1 MAKKKSQ
8 SPKAPTKA
16 PTKASTKVPAKAPK
30 SKAQAA
36 QGEELEPE
44 LAKKG
49 KAPTK
54 SKAPAANVAE
64 VAPKKPR
71 ATKKRSRP
79 EPEDEP
85 LSEEVILA
93 AGAATGKALV
103 IVESPAKARTINK
116 YLGKNYVVRAS
127 LGHIRDLPKGKFGI
141 DVEHGF
147 EPLYVPIRGK
157 SKVIGE
163 LKAYSK
169 TARAVYLAP
178 DMDREGEAI
187 AWHLAETL
195 GLTGSDRLFRVVFNE
210 ITKNAIVEAFDKPTK
225 LDMHKV
231 DAQQARRVL
240 DRIMGYKLS
249 PLLWKKIAK
258 GLSAGRVQSVAVRL
272 IVEREK
278 EIRAFIKEEYWR
290 VTAVFQEGA
299 KVFQA
304 ELRRL
309 GEERI
314 DKNLNQERA
323 QALVERMGKAP
334 LELIEL
340 SDKPKTHPPTPPF
353 TTSQLQQKAS
363 TLLRFS
369 AKKTMTLAQQLY
381 EGIEVPGEG
390 SVGLITYMRT
400 DSNRVSEDA
409 LVQAREW
416 IGSKYGAAY
425 LPEKPNVFRTKAKGA
440 QEAHEAIRP
449 TSVERSPVA
458 LANVL
463 SEDHL
468 KLYKLIWNK
477 FVSSQMKPGLSTIT
491 TAVFT
496 FPVSGGKASK
506 DPEARFVAQ
515 GEVEV
520 FDGHERVF
528 SAGRGERE
536 EQELPKTLAQGKNYV
551 PERVD
556 HTQHFTQPPPRFS
569 EATLVK
575 ELEKK
580 GIGRPSTYATIIS
593 TIQDR
598 GYVTLET
605 RRFTATELGEL
616 VTDQLVLHFG
626 DVIDTEF
633 TANMETKLDRVESGE
648 ENWRQVVSTFNKAF
662 MKDLEKAETDMKNVK
677 HEPTLS
683 DKLCDKCNAPM
694 AILFNKRGKF
704 LGCSR
709 YPECKNT
716 MSVDGPRDRPEAIAT
731 DKVCEKCSKPMVI
744 RTGSRG
750 RFLACTGFPKCKN
763 TSNVDEQGNVVKAKP
778 TGILCDKCNSDM
790 VIKGSRRGPFLA
802 CSAFP
807 KCRNAKPLPEE
818 MREIPKETGIVCELC
833 NLPMVEKTTRWG
845 KRFLACSGYPK
856 CKNARDLPKQGGEP
870 GGEPAA
876 VATSGDSG
884 DDADA

>member
-1 MAKKKSQ
+1 MAKKKPISRT
-8 SPKAPTKA
+8 PPT
-16 PTKASTKVPAKAPK
+16 PSDPP
-30 SKAQAA
+30 AQAEVEA
-36 QGEELEPE
+36 
-44 LAKKG
+44 
-49 KAPTK
+49 APTK
-54 SKAPAANVAE
+54 SGATKSGATKSGAAKKKPSTSSTATRPPRAAKVSKRKKEAEEDAE
-64 VAPKKPR
+64 VSA
-71 ATKKRSRP
+71 
-79 EPEDEP
+79 
-85 LSEEVILA
+85 EVEAVA
-93 AGAATGKALV
+93 AQAKGKALV
-103 IVESPAKARTINK
+103 IVESPAKAKTINK
-116 YLGKNYVVRAS
+116 YLGKDYVVRAS

-147 EPLYVPIRGK
+147 EPQYIPIRGK

-169 TARAVYLAP
+169 NARAVFLAP

-195 GLTGSDRLFRVVFNE
+195 GLIGSDRLYRVVFNE
-210 ITKNAIVEAFDKPTK
+210 ITKNAILDAFQKPSK

-278 EIRAFIKEEYWR
+278 EIRAFVKEEYWR
-290 VTAVFQEGA
+290 VSAVFEESG
-299 KVFQA
+299 KEFQA
-304 ELRRL
+304 ELRKL

-323 QALVERMGKAP
+323 KELVDRMGKAP
-334 LELIEL
+334 LELVEL

-363 TLLRFS
+363 TMLRFS

-400 DSNRVSEDA
+400 DSTRVSEDA
-409 LVQAREW
+409 LAQARSW
-416 IGSKYGAAY
+416 IGTKYGAAY
-425 LPEKPNVFRTKAKGA
+425 LPERPNAFRTKSKGA

-449 TSVERSPVA
+449 TSVERSPES
-458 LANVL
+458 LEGVL

-468 KLYKLIWNK
+468 KLYRLIWRK
-477 FVSSQMKPGLSTIT
+477 FVASQMKPGLSTIT
-491 TAVFT
+491 TAVFR
-496 FPVSGGKASK
+496 FPVGGSDAVNHAA
-506 DPEARFVAQ
+506 PEARFVAQ

-528 SAGRGERE
+528 KSAGSESD
-536 EQELPKTLAQGKNYV
+536 EQDLPKSLRQGQSYT
-551 PERVD
+551 PSRVE
-556 HTQHFTQPPPRFS
+556 HTQHFTQPPPRYS

-598 GYVTLET
+598 GYVTLEQ

-633 TANMETKLDRVESGE
+633 TANLESKLDRVESGE
-648 ENWRQVVSTFNKAF
+648 EDWRQIVSTFNTAF
-662 MKDLEKAETDMKNVK
+662 MRDLEKAETGMKNVK
-677 HEPTLS
+677 NEPTLS
-683 DKLCDKCNAPM
+683 DKTCDKCNAPM
-694 AILFNKRGKF
+694 AVLFNKRGKF

-716 MSVDGPRDRPEAIAT
+716 MSLDGPRERPEAIPT

-744 RTGSRG
+744 RVGSRG

-763 TSNVDEQGNVVKAKP
+763 TSNVDDDGNPIKAKP

-790 VIKGSRRGPFLA
+790 VVKGSRRGPFLA

-818 MREIPKETGIVCELC
+818 MREAPKDTGIQCDKC
-833 NLPMVEKTTRWG
+833 SAPMVEKTTRWG
-845 KRFLACSGYPK
+845 KRFLACSAYPK
-856 CKNARDLPKQGGEP
+856 CKNARDLPKSGTPTGDA
-870 GGEPAA
+870 GEPAG
-876 VATSGDSG
+876 VAGDSDQG
-884 DDADA
+884 EG